1 MVLSNKKQPRRGSK
15 YLPGRS
21 ENGTEG
27 GLHLGEL
34 FSELGEVVVGEVQV
48 RDEANQVLTKSN
60 GPDAQHFELADVVG
74 GQDRVRELHD
84 DDVRVNGVEVFH
96 LRFLA
101 QHVADG
107 AGSGVVV
114 AEAVYVVVEGVNT
127 RGGQKARLP
136 PAAAHDLAE
145 APRLLNKRPRTQQQ
159 RAHRTTQPLGQA
171 NADRVEELAVEGGC
185 FAGFDQGVEKPSPV
199 QVQG

>member
-1 MVLSNKKQPRRGSK
+1 MELLFTFPLAKKQPRQGSK

-101 QHVADG
+101 QHVADVHPG
-107 AGSGVVV
+107 ALSDRLETLENLDLVGSVTGTCWCLR
-114 AEAVYVVVEGVNT
+114 T
-127 RGGQKARLP
+127 RRI
-136 PAAAHDLAE
+136 
-145 APRLLNKRPRTQQQ
+145 
-159 RAHRTTQPLGQA
+159 HR
-171 NADRVEELAVEGGC
+171 
-185 FAGFDQGVEKPSPV
+185 
-199 QVQG
+199 